1 MTTRLHS
8 SSCGVNAWRQERT
21 GERVGSENQP
31 RHTAEEIA
39 AIFSMG
45 LRHPD
50 ADSSFLLL
58 FELGSEQRL
67 GQVLRARRRD
77 LSLTPPPNSEG

>member
-1 MTTRLHS
+1 
-8 SSCGVNAWRQERT
+8 
-21 GERVGSENQP
+21 
-31 RHTAEEIA
+31 
-39 AIFSMG
+39 MG